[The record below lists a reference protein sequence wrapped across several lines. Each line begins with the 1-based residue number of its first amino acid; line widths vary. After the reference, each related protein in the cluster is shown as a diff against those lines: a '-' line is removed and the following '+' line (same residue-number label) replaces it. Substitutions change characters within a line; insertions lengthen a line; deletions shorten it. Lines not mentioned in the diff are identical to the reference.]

1 MIDVNIAHISKLFF
15 ALHEEAISYYLSA
28 DEYNEYYFNID
39 LRNFCHFQKW
49 FPRIFRADE
58 MEYVDYSD
66 MKNPYFKLLKNSLKF
81 LILSRKTI
89 ENDIYLPGIDSIENG
104 EFFWNEYY
112 IFLIRVYQYLFKEQ
126 FVYEDISKFR
136 ERIDKEF
143 VENPSK
149 PELWKEPIYK

>member
-1 MIDVNIAHISKLFF
+1 
-15 ALHEEAISYYLSA
+15 
-28 DEYNEYYFNID
+28 
-39 LRNFCHFQKW
+39 
-49 FPRIFRADE
+49 
-58 MEYVDYSD
+58 

-126 FVYEDISKFR
+126 FVYEDVSRFR
-136 ERIDKEF
+136 ERIDVEF

>member
-1 MIDVNIAHISKLFF
+1 MIDVNIKHISNLFF
-15 ALHEEAISYYLSA
+15 TLHDEVISYYLSA
-28 DEYNEYYFNID
+28 DEYNRYYNSD
-39 LRNFCHFQKW
+39 LKNYSDFQKW
-49 FPRIFRADE
+49 FPIVFRADE

-66 MKNPYFKLLKNSLKF
+66 MTNPYFKLLKNSLKF
-81 LILSRKTI
+81 LMLSRKTI
-89 ENDIYLPGIDSIENG
+89 ENDIYLPGIDNIENS
-104 EFFWNEYY
+104 ELFWNEYY

-143 VENPSK
+143 VENPSC